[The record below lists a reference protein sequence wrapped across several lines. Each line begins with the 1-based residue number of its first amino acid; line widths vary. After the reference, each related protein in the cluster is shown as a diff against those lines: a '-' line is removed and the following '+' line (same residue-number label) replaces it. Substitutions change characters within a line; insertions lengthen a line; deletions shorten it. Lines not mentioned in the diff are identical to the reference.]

1 MIGSLFDVALATGGE
16 IEVEDAEGQRAP
28 LPVATWTARP
38 SGADA
43 GLLDRCRGATL
54 DIGCG
59 PGRFVAALGERGV
72 PALGIDV
79 TPSAV
84 SRTRSRGG
92 TALQRDVF
100 GPLPG
105 DGRWQTALLADGN
118 LGIGGD
124 PVALLR
130 RVCELLGH
138 RGRIIAEVAA
148 PGVERKSVW
157 AALEVAGTRSRP
169 FRWSVVGVD
178 DIDSVAAHAGLFVT
192 ATHRHGARWS
202 VVLQEGS

>member
-84 SRTRSRGG
+84 SQTRARGG

-118 LGIGGD
+118 IGIGGD
-124 PVALLR
+124 PLRLLR
-130 RVCELLGH
+130 RVSALLDPDGRALVELSGPGLG
-138 RGRIIAEVAA
+138 RGTFAVRLRTGQAYGPWFRWAEVGADDLA
-148 PGVERKSVW
+148 PLADQ
-157 AALEVAGTRSRP
+157 AALRVTE
-169 FRWSVVGVD
+169 RWQED
-178 DIDSVAAHAGLFVT
+178 D
-192 ATHRHGARWS
+192 RWFACLS
-202 VVLQEGS
+202 

>member
-16 IEVEDAEGQRAP
+16 IEVEDADGQRAP

-79 TPSAV
+79 TPSAI
-84 SRTRSRGG
+84 SRTRARGG

-118 LGIGGD
+118 IGIGGD
-124 PVALLR
+124 PLRLLR
-130 RVCELLGH
+130 RVSALLDPDGRALVELSGPGPG
-138 RGRIIAEVAA
+138 RGTFAVRLRTGRAYGPWFRWAEVGADDLA
-148 PGVERKSVW
+148 PLAEQ
-157 AALEVAGTRSRP
+157 AALRVTE
-169 FRWSVVGVD
+169 RWQED
-178 DIDSVAAHAGLFVT
+178 D
-192 ATHRHGARWS
+192 RWFAC
-202 VVLQEGS
+202 LG

>member
-16 IEVEDAEGQRAP
+16 IEVEDSDGQRAP
-28 LPVATWTARP
+28 LPVATWNARP
-38 SGADA
+38 SGADT

-84 SRTRSRGG
+84 SRTRARGG
-92 TALQRDVF
+92 TALQRDVY

-118 LGIGGD
+118 IGIGGD
-124 PVALLR
+124 PLRLLR
-130 RVCELLGH
+130 RVSALLDPDGRALVELSGPGAG
-138 RGRIIAEVAA
+138 RGTFAVRLRTGRAYGPWFRWAEVGADDLA
-148 PGVERKSVW
+148 PLAEQ
-157 AALEVAGTRSRP
+157 AALRVTE
-169 FRWSVVGVD
+169 RWQED
-178 DIDSVAAHAGLFVT
+178 D
-192 ATHRHGARWS
+192 RWFAC
-202 VVLQEGS
+202 LG